1 MGYKH
6 DYDKALFR
14 LTQIIAKLYQG
25 AKLSNKELAEE
36 FGVSTKTIQ
45 RDFSKLVVLFPI
57 YQEKKL
63 WQLESSF
70 EFEENLSIEDDMTL
84 KLLLQTSKSFDK
96 SFQNRACQLLSR
108 INDNISSPI
117 YTKIALEDISSKLLE
132 VNLIEEAINSSHQI
146 SFTYSKGAKEF
157 RITSS
162 PYKIVNFD
170 SFWYLVAKRDDR
182 YLRKYYLQYISNISI
197 ENITFRKSKNVE
209 KLIFNAINIWF
220 NDEANIDI
228 ELLVDKSIIEY
239 FQRKSISPT
248 QEIKGYDKDGNMIV
262 SLKIT
267 HKEEIIPIVKYW
279 LPKVKVLIPKEINEE
294 IKEEIAQ
301 FIKWT

>member
-1 MGYKH
+1 MAYKH

-45 RDFSKLVVLFPI
+45 RDFSKLVALFPI

-63 WQLESSF
+63 WQLESNF
-70 EFEENLSIEDDMTL
+70 EFEEHLSIEDDITL

-96 SFQNRACQLLSR
+96 SFQDRASQLLSR
-108 INDNISSPI
+108 INDNIKSPI
-117 YTKIALEDISSKLLE
+117 YTKIALEDISPKLPE
-132 VNLIEEAINSSHQI
+132 VNFIEEAINSSRQI
-146 SFTYSKGAKEF
+146 SFTYSKGTDNFKVTAN
-157 RITSS
+157 

-170 SFWYLVAKRDDR
+170 SFWYLVAKKENQ
-182 YLRKYYLQYISNISI
+182 LRKYYLQYISAVTLEETI
-197 ENITFRKSKNVE
+197 FRKSKKVE
-209 KLIFNAINIWF
+209 ELIHNAINIWF
-220 NDEANIDI
+220 NDESNIDV

-248 QEIKGYDKDGNMIV
+248 QEIKGYDEDGNMIV
-262 SLKIT
+262 SLKVT
-267 HKEEIIPIVKYW
+267 HKNEIIPIIKYW
-279 LPKVKVLIPKEINEE
+279 LPYIKVLSPKEINKE
-294 IKEEIAQ
+294 IKQELLK